1 MSDALSDMIVKFLT
15 RLLFVLLVLII
26 VPLAVQ
32 NRQIITV
39 ELNPLALLNSAYS
52 LGFSLPLFIVLIL
65 TLSIGLLSGLMFGW
79 GLARL
84 QARKKAGQL
93 KRAVPPAPIPAG
105 TKMLKAGQTEK
116 EALDVSI
123 KTAGD

>member
-1 MSDALSDMIVKFLT
+1 MSDALSDMILKFLT
-15 RLLFVLLVLII
+15 RLLFVLLVIII

-39 ELNPLALLNSAYS
+39 ELNPLALLNNAYS
-52 LGFSLPLFIVLIL
+52 LGFSMPLFIVLIL
-65 TLSIGLLSGLMFGW
+65 TLSIGLLSGLLFGW

-84 QARKKAGQL
+84 KARKKAGQL
-93 KRAVPPAPIPAG
+93 KRAVPPAPIPADM
-105 TKMLKAGQTEK
+105 KMLEADQTEK
-116 EALDVSI
+116 ETLGVSE